1 MRLLRFS
8 SRLSI
13 TSSLR
18 SPALHYEAHWSFSCL
33 RSLGF
38 VENLVLAYFSQL
50 GDQIRGQVR
59 LISMRYPYLLI
70 AVIAFT
76 CRTAFAAVS
85 EEEYKKRIYAH
96 LMISDRL
103 SAVREAE
110 KAIREYPESKNI
122 QLAYIR
128 ALSEKGSETEAMEQW
143 VETAIKFEE
152 EKNNRR
158 MLELLAWGVLNKGE
172 SSTQLNIRLNS
183 MIGAA
188 FTRDAKAIPIIL
200 GQMRATNA
208 LLRSIAVKLAT
219 TFGDA
224 PLKDEMTRMLKAEKV
239 WYVRLDVIR
248 AVGALRLLEL
258 KPDLKE
264 IIGNPRTLVE
274 EKAAAIVALV
284 SMYDFIDRAE
294 LLSLVQSDRAGLRQL
309 ASEVIA
315 HLNLHEE
322 LDLLLPLLRDVS
334 SDVRISALNA
344 LALMRVQ
351 KIGSVPVSELL
362 EENVHN
368 TSPEVAIT
376 AAYVLLLLDE
386 KKGSQHLS
394 QWLKSE
400 NPEWRRLSSAAL
412 SSSGRY
418 GLKLLLKEFKESKDP
433 YVKINLAL
441 GLIGQR
447 IQVSAACDAI
457 HKVLSQEKLTLWMW
471 DSHSNPLFHSL
482 APSRVK
488 HIEQI
493 PHYPAVVDQLVKL
506 DLLSVLS
513 ILRYP
518 HAQSVVRE
526 FLQARTW
533 GVTGAA
539 AATLLQEGDE
549 EDLASVREL
558 LSDSD
563 EKIRVQAAM
572 ILAIVGSDP
581 SAVKIL
587 QEAYPYVD
595 REMKVHI
602 LEALAHIG
610 DPSSIPFLLDI
621 LKEPF
626 QVLRVVSASALIQ
639 CLYH

>member
-1 MRLLRFS
+1 
-8 SRLSI
+8 
-13 TSSLR
+13 
-18 SPALHYEAHWSFSCL
+18 
-33 RSLGF
+33 
-38 VENLVLAYFSQL
+38 
-50 GDQIRGQVR
+50 
-59 LISMRYPYLLI
+59 MRYSYSIALI
-70 AVIAFT
+70 IFLCFTKSAFGE
-76 CRTAFAAVS
+76 VS

-103 SAVREAE
+103 SAVQEAE
-110 KAIREYPESKNI
+110 KALYEYPESKRI
-122 QLAYIR
+122 QLAYIH
-128 ALSEKGSETEAMEQW
+128 ALSEKGDEIKAMDQW
-143 VETAIKFEE
+143 IQTVIKFKE
-152 EKNNRR
+152 EKNNQR

-188 FTRDAKAIPIIL
+188 ITKDAKAIPIL
-200 GQMRATNA
+200 LRQMRSTNA

-224 PLKDEMTRMLKAEKV
+224 PLKDEMIRMLKSEKV
-239 WYVRLDVIR
+239 WYVRLEVIR
-248 AVGALRLLEL
+248 AVGALRMLEL
-258 KPDLKE
+258 KMDLKE
-264 IIGNPRTLVE
+264 IIGNPRTLIE

-284 SMYDFIDRAE
+284 SMYDSVDHAE
-294 LLSLVQSDRAGLRQL
+294 LLTLVQSDRAGLRQL
-309 ASEVIA
+309 AAEVIA
-315 HLNLHEE
+315 HLHLREE
-322 LDLLLPLLRDVS
+322 LDLLLPLLRDAS

-344 LALMRVQ
+344 LALMRVE
-351 KIGSVPVSELL
+351 KIGAADVLKLL
-362 EENVHN
+362 EENLHN
-368 TSPEVAIT
+368 ASPEVMIT

-386 KKGSQHLS
+386 KEGCYHLS

-412 SSSGRY
+412 SSSGKY
-418 GLKLLLKEFKESKDP
+418 GLKLILKEFKETQDP
-433 YVKINLAL
+433 YVKINLAI

-447 IQVSAACDAI
+447 IQVNAACDAI
-457 HKVLSQEKLTLWMW
+457 HKVLREEKNHLWMW
-471 DSHSNPLFHSL
+471 DSSNNPLFRSL

-488 HIEQI
+488 HIEHI
-493 PHYPAVVDQLVKL
+493 PHYPVVVDQLVKL

-513 ILRYP
+513 MLRYP
-518 HAQSVVRE
+518 HAQAVVRE
-526 FLQARTW
+526 FLQANTW

-549 EDLASVREL
+549 EDLAAVREL
-558 LSDSD
+558 LNDSD
-563 EKIRVQAAM
+563 EKIRVQAAL
-572 ILAIVGSDP
+572 ILAIVGSDS

-587 QEAYPYVD
+587 QETYPYVD

-610 DPSSIPFLLDI
+610 DPISIPFLLEI

>member
-1 MRLLRFS
+1 MRYPFLF
-8 SRLSI
+8 
-13 TSSLR
+13 T
-18 SPALHYEAHWSFSCL
+18 AFFSCL
-33 RSLGF
+33 AGTVF
-38 VENLVLAYFSQL
+38 GA
-50 GDQIRGQVR
+50 I
-59 LISMRYPYLLI
+59 
-70 AVIAFT
+70 
-76 CRTAFAAVS
+76 S

-103 SAVREAE
+103 SAVQEAE
-110 KAIREYPESKNI
+110 RAIRDYPESKNV

-128 ALSEKGSETEAMEQW
+128 ALSEKGDETEAMERW
-143 VETAIKFEE
+143 VETTLKFEE

-172 SSTQLNIRLNS
+172 SSAQLNIRLNS

-188 FTRDAKAIPIIL
+188 VTRDAKAIPILL

-224 PLKDEMTRMLKAEKV
+224 PLKDEIARMLKAEKV

-258 KPDLKE
+258 KTDLKE
-264 IIGNPRTLVE
+264 IIGNPRTLAE
-274 EKAAAIVALV
+274 EKAAAIVSLV
-284 SMYDFIDRAE
+284 SMYDSIDRTE
-294 LLSLVQSDRAGLRQL
+294 LLSLVQSNRAGLRQL
-309 ASEVIA
+309 AAEVIS
-315 HLNLHEE
+315 HLNVHED
-322 LDLLLPLLRDVS
+322 LDLLLPLLRDAS
-334 SDVRISALNA
+334 PDVRISALNV

-351 KIGSVPVSELL
+351 KIGSASTLELL
-362 EENVHN
+362 EENVHS

-376 AAYVLLLLDE
+376 AAYVCLLLNE
-386 KKGSQHLS
+386 KEGSHHLS

-400 NPEWRRLSSAAL
+400 NAEWRRLSSAAL
-412 SSSGRY
+412 SSSGKY
-418 GLKLLLKEFKESKDP
+418 GLKLILKEFKETQDP
-433 YVKINLAL
+433 YVKINLAM

-457 HKVLSQEKLTLWMW
+457 HKILSQEKNTLWMW
-471 DSHSNPLFHSL
+471 DLHSNPLFRSL

-488 HIEQI
+488 HIEHI

-549 EDLASVREL
+549 EDLAAVREL
-558 LSDSD
+558 LNDHD

-581 SAVKIL
+581 SAVKVL

-610 DPSSIPFLLDI
+610 DPSSIPFLLNI

>member
-1 MRLLRFS
+1 MRYPLL
-8 SRLSI
+8 LI
-13 TSSLR
+13 
-18 SPALHYEAHWSFSCL
+18 AFSCL
-33 RSLGF
+33 TRS
-38 VENLVLAYFSQL
+38 
-50 GDQIRGQVR
+50 
-59 LISMRYPYLLI
+59 
-70 AVIAFT
+70 AFGAT
-76 CRTAFAAVS
+76 S

-103 SAVREAE
+103 SAVQEAE
-110 KAIREYPESKNI
+110 RAIREYPESKNV

-128 ALSEKGSETEAMEQW
+128 ALSEKGDETEAMERW

-172 SSTQLNIRLNS
+172 SSAQLNIRLNS

-188 FTRDAKAIPIIL
+188 FTRDAKAIPIIQ

-224 PLKDEMTRMLKAEKV
+224 PLKDEIARMLKAEKV

-248 AVGALRLLEL
+248 AVGTLRLLEL
-258 KPDLKE
+258 KTDLKE

-284 SMYDFIDRAE
+284 SMYDSIDRGE

-309 ASEVIA
+309 AAEMIA

-322 LDLLLPLLRDVS
+322 LDLLLPLLRDAS

-351 KIGSVPVSELL
+351 KIGCVNVSELL
-362 EENVHN
+362 EENLHN

-386 KKGSQHLS
+386 RQGSHHLG

-400 NPEWRRLSSAAL
+400 NPEWRRFSSAAL
-412 SSSGRY
+412 SSSGKY
-418 GLKLLLKEFKESKDP
+418 GLKLILKEFKEAQDP
-433 YVKINLAL
+433 YVKINLAM

-447 IQVSAACDAI
+447 IQVNAACDAI
-457 HKVLSQEKLTLWMW
+457 HKVLSQEKNTLWMW
-471 DSHSNPLFHSL
+471 ESRSNPLFRSL
-482 APSRVK
+482 APSRVR
-488 HIEQI
+488 HIEHI

-506 DLLSVLS
+506 ELLSVLS

-549 EDLASVREL
+549 EDLAAVREL
-558 LSDSD
+558 LNDPD

-587 QEAYPYVD
+587 QEAYPHVD

-621 LKEPF
+621 LKGPF